1 MVFFLFGIFAG
12 ELLTTP
18 LTNVS
23 RLTISYRDD
32 ACALSV
38 WMDGWMR
45 FFLNKI
51 FLIYACL
58 LVCLSLA
65 LRVSERTHASALFV
79 SESRCVRVSV

>member
-38 WMDGWMR
+38 CLDGCVFFEIR
-45 FFLNKI
+45 FFDLC
-51 FLIYACL
+51 LSARL
-58 LVCLSLA
+58 LVFSFE
-65 LRVSERTHASALFV
+65 SE
-79 SESRCVRVSV
+79 

>member
-65 LRVSERTHASALFV
+65 LRVSERTNARALFV

>member
-23 RLTISYRDD
+23 RLTISYRD

-38 WMDGWMR
+38 WTGWMDA
-45 FFLNKI
+45 FFLK
-51 FLIYACL
+51 
-58 LVCLSLA
+58 
-65 LRVSERTHASALFV
+65 
-79 SESRCVRVSV
+79 

>member
-23 RLTISYRDD
+23 RLTISYRD

-38 WMDGWMR
+38 WMDGCV
-45 FFLNKI
+45 FFLI

-58 LVCLSLA
+58 LVCLSLK
-65 LRVSERTHASALFV
+65 L
-79 SESRCVRVSV
+79 